1 MANIDD
7 DSDSLV
13 VVFKALV
20 IWLLSHFAKNYHEYA
35 GNLLV
40 TLSIFYLCW
49 KWWRDYKKPK
59 V

>member
-1 MANIDD
+1 MASIDD

-20 IWLLSHFAKNYHEYA
+20 IYVFSHFAKNYHEYA

-40 TLSIFYLCW
+40 TLSILYLVW
-49 KWWRDYKKPK
+49 KWWRDFKNPKK
-59 V
+59 